1 MRLHNR
7 SLLHNVSVAVLWFA
21 LGSVSQLALAA
32 TTPDGCVIPEWR
44 QARYEKLV
52 DTMWNVS
59 EQVQPLSAVG
69 STDRSCLSDF
79 QNMGVDLS
87 AEIPSSIGGLLGM
100 LKDSLV
106 DGACEIAE
114 RWVQDAVSDMNNNL
128 RQSVGGNIANTTI
141 SSSGVSI
148 RSNATFSVQNSI
160 SSSTGIRTNV
170 SKTRRSESTSVD
182 ELLRRM

>member
-1 MRLHNR
+1 MRLDKR
-7 SLLHNVSVAVLWFA
+7 SLFRMVGGSALWIVLGFVAKP
-21 LGSVSQLALAA
+21 SLAA

-44 QARYEKLV
+44 QARYDKLV

-59 EQVQPLSAVG
+59 EQVQPLSKVG
-69 STDRSCLSDF
+69 ATDRSCLSDF

-87 AEIPSSIGGLLGM
+87 AEIPTSIGGLLSM
-100 LKDSLV
+100 LKDSLM

-128 RQSVGGNIANTTI
+128 RQSVGGNIANT
-141 SSSGVSI
+141 SVSRSGLSI
-148 RSNATFSVQNSI
+148 RSNATSSVQNTI

-170 SKTRRSESTSVD
+170 PKTRKTESTSVD
-182 ELLRRM
+182 ELLKRM